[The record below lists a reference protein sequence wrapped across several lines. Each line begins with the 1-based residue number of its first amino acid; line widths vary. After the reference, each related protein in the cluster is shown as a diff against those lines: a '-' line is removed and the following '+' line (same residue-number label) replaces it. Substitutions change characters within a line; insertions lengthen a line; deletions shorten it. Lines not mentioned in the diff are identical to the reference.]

1 MHLARYVMVFVCAW
15 VSTPSAAQESVRPR
29 VLFDSGQTKPMA
41 PFYARVKAKMA
52 KPPRVSNAI
61 AAHGLRLPITSD
73 LLTPGR
79 VESRPLVKINANIPR
94 AAMRPLFLFGADARS
109 LAWVRQNR
117 ERFKALHAVGML
129 IAARTD
135 SDVVAA
141 QQAVGDL
148 PLFGGSA
155 NDIAEALKLEHYP
168 VLITPDG
175 VSQ

>member
-1 MHLARYVMVFVCAW
+1 MRLARYVILAVCAG
-15 VSTPSAAQESVRPR
+15 VATPSVAQESVRPL

-41 PFYARVKAKMA
+41 PFYARVKPKTTQ
-52 KPPRVSNAI
+52 PPRMSNAI

-79 VESRPLVKINANIPR
+79 VESRPLTKINENMARVVI
-94 AAMRPLFLFGADARS
+94 RPLFLFGADARS

-117 ERFKALHAVGML
+117 ERFKALYAVGML

-135 SDVVAA
+135 SDVLAA